1 MPSTTFFHLPAEKR
15 ERLLAA
21 ARAEFVRVPYE
32 DASINRMIREAGIPR
47 ASFYMYFTD
56 KEDLFR
62 YLMESYGQRLVEQVE
77 EWLERDGGDLFQA
90 FLDLFDYL
98 QANRASDGFRE
109 MADILRRNQ
118 RLQPGLILNRQGPC
132 AIVERLRDKIDL
144 SRLDLR
150 SETDL
155 FHLLISAVAGTML
168 TAEQD
173 GGLEQARARLVRILG
188 ILQRGVAAKQA
199 APGRGQQ

>member
-47 ASFYMYFTD
+47 GSFYMYFTD

-90 FLDLFDYL
+90 FLETCLTICRPTGP
-98 QANRASDGFRE
+98 AMASGRWRTSS
-109 MADILRRNQ
+109 A
-118 RLQPGLILNRQGPC
+118 
-132 AIVERLRDKIDL
+132 AISGSSRD
-144 SRLDLR
+144 
-150 SETDL
+150 
-155 FHLLISAVAGTML
+155 
-168 TAEQD
+168 
-173 GGLEQARARLVRILG
+173 
-188 ILQRGVAAKQA
+188 
-199 APGRGQQ
+199 